1 MLDSFGTL
9 LHGDPVDKAEVKR
22 LRDLILFENTDLKK
36 SLVRFFCLLILSSGI
51 ATYGLIG
58 NSVAA
63 VIGAMIIA
71 PLMMPIMGLAFGI
84 SIGDSRAMKDSLLVS
99 LGGILAA
106 IIVGFLLTFPV
117 AIFVHP
123 QSIDQIMIRTSPKL
137 LDLLAALVTGLAGA
151 FAMSRKD
158 VSDTLPGVAIAI
170 SLVPP
175 LSNTGILLAT
185 SNFSLAMGSFLLFL
199 TNYFAILLTGAAL
212 YGVMGFPKV
221 AFSNQSFKA
230 RRKGIS
236 IALILILLITVP
248 LAYTSYESLIDNT
261 VKANVYDESTTW
273 LNGTGYIVASV
284 DTRILNNTVVVA
296 LVGDGNLPPIE
307 ELQQSLQGKLYGR
320 TLRVEVVNST
330 VYNLDN

>member
-1 MLDSFGTL
+1 MLESIGTL
-9 LHGDPVDKAEVKR
+9 LHGDPVDAAEVKR
-22 LRDLILFENTDLKK
+22 LRDLVLFEEPDLKK
-36 SLVRFFCLLILSSGI
+36 SLVRFFCLLVLSSGI
-51 ATYGLIG
+51 ATYGLLG
-58 NSVAA
+58 DSVAA

-84 SIGDSRAMKDSLLVS
+84 SIGDGHAMKDSLLVS

-117 AIFVHP
+117 ANFVHP

-137 LDLLAALVTGLAGA
+137 LDLMAALVTGLAGA

-185 SNFSLAMGSFLLFL
+185 SNFTLAMGSFLLFL

-212 YGVMGFPKV
+212 FGVMGFPEV
-221 AFSNQSFKA
+221 SFNTQSFKA
-230 RRKGIS
+230 KRKGIT
-236 IALILILLITVP
+236 IALILVILIIVP
-248 LAYTSYESLIDNT
+248 LAYTSYQTLIDNNL
-261 VKANVYDESTTW
+261 KDNVYDESTTW

-284 DTRILNNTVVVA
+284 NTGIFNDTVVVA
-296 LVGDGNLPPIE
+296 VVGDGKLPPIE
-307 ELQQSLQGKLYGR
+307 ELEQSLKGKLYGR
-320 TLRVEVVNST
+320 TVRVEVVNST
-330 VYNLDN
+330 VYNLDG

>member
-1 MLDSFGTL
+1 M
-9 LHGDPVDKAEVKR
+9 
-22 LRDLILFENTDLKK
+22 
-36 SLVRFFCLLILSSGI
+36 
-51 ATYGLIG
+51 
-58 NSVAA
+58 AA

-185 SNFSLAMGSFLLFL
+185 SNFSLAMGSFLLF
-199 TNYFAILLTGAAL
+199 
-212 YGVMGFPKV
+212 
-221 AFSNQSFKA
+221 
-230 RRKGIS
+230 
-236 IALILILLITVP
+236 
-248 LAYTSYESLIDNT
+248 
-261 VKANVYDESTTW
+261 
-273 LNGTGYIVASV
+273 
-284 DTRILNNTVVVA
+284 
-296 LVGDGNLPPIE
+296 
-307 ELQQSLQGKLYGR
+307 
-320 TLRVEVVNST
+320 
-330 VYNLDN
+330 

>member
-1 MLDSFGTL
+1 MLESIGTL
-9 LHGDPVDKAEVKR
+9 LHGDPVDAVEVKR
-22 LRDLILFENTDLKK
+22 LRDLILFEEPDLKK
-36 SLVRFFCLLILSSGI
+36 SLVKFFCLLILSAGI
-51 ATYGLIG
+51 ATYGLLSD
-58 NSVAA
+58 SVAA

-84 SIGDSRAMKDSLLVS
+84 SIGDSHAMKNSLLVS
-99 LGGILAA
+99 VGGILAA

-117 AIFVHP
+117 ASFVHP
-123 QSIDQIMIRTSPKL
+123 LSIDQIMIRTSPKL

-175 LSNTGILLAT
+175 LANTGILLAT

-212 YGVMGFPKV
+212 YGIMGFPKV
-221 AFSNQSFKA
+221 AFNTQSFRA

-236 IALILILLITVP
+236 IALILILLIAVP
-248 LAYTSYESLIDNT
+248 LAYTSYQTLIDNNL
-261 VKANVYDESTTW
+261 KENVYEDSNTW
-273 LNGTGYIVASV
+273 LNGTGYTVVSV
-284 DTRILNNTVVVA
+284 NTALFNDTVVVA
-296 LVGDGNLPPIE
+296 VVGNGNLPPIE
-307 ELQQSLQGKLYGR
+307 QLDQLLKGKLYGR

-330 VYNLDN
+330 IYNLHG